1 MASAAG
7 QLLDDGRI
15 ALDAGD
21 WLSARSLFELALST
35 EPGPEAAYG
44 LARAVEW
51 AGDFETAI
59 RLYEKAFVMYR
70 RQGQVS
76 LPALIAARELSFL
89 YGAVYANAAAADGW
103 RARALSLLGEA
114 GGCVERGWVHLAEC
128 LATDNPA
135 RIREH
140 AAAATEIG
148 RRFADPDLEFCARS
162 YEGLSLVLGG
172 HIVEG
177 MRLVDEAAAAATGGE
192 VRDYQAAGEIYC
204 KMLLCSELT
213 LDVRRAQQ
221 WMEVADGFGHRT
233 HAVWIS
239 AICSTHY
246 AGILTAAG
254 RWSEAE
260 DRLLSAIRDY
270 DGSFRGLRSAAV
282 VRLADLRLRQ
292 GRLEESASLLKNNE
306 TDSYAVGPLARLW
319 LANGEIDSATNILT
333 RHVAVSGGS
342 VLLASE
348 LALLAEV
355 HLAAGRLD
363 AAAALGFKLN
373 VIAAAVGLAQY
384 RALAEYTLGIAAIAA
399 GDAGA
404 RTHLEE
410 ALANFGEAGLPLE
423 QARCRL
429 ALARTMAPTEPE
441 LAASEVRTAIRDFQ
455 RLGAAYDVDAA
466 AQQLRRLGHGSRIT
480 ARLGG
485 RLTARESE
493 VLELVT
499 EGHSNIQIAA
509 RLFISKRT
517 VEHHVGSILAK
528 LGLSTRAQAQAYA
541 YRTLKNERA

>member
-7 QLLDDGRI
+7 HLLESGRA

-21 WLSARSLFELALST
+21 WLRARSLFDLALRT
-35 EPGPEAAYG
+35 EPRAEAAHG

-51 AGDFETAI
+51 AGDFESAI
-59 RLYEKAFVMYR
+59 RHYEKAFVMYR
-70 RQGQVS
+70 RQGQVR

-103 RARALSLLGEA
+103 MARALSLAGEA
-114 GGCVERGWVHLAEC
+114 GECVEAGWVHLAEC
-128 LATDNPA
+128 LASDNPA
-135 RIREH
+135 RIRDH
-140 AAAATEIG
+140 AAAATELG

-177 MRLVDEAAAAATGGE
+177 MRLIDEAAAAATGGE

-221 WMEVADGFGHRT
+221 WMEVADGFGHRA
-233 HAVWIS
+233 HADWVP

-246 AGILTAAG
+246 GGILTAAG
-254 RWSEAE
+254 RWNEAE
-260 DRLLSAIRDY
+260 DRLMSAIHDY
-270 DGSFRGLRSAAV
+270 DGGFRGLRSAAV

-292 GRLEESASLLKNNE
+292 GRLDESAALLKTCE
-306 TDSYAVGPLARLW
+306 TDSYAVRPLARLC
-319 LANGEIDSATNILT
+319 LANGETDGAASILR
-333 RHVAVSGGS
+333 RHLAAYAGS
-342 VLLASE
+342 VLLAPE

-363 AAAALGFKLN
+363 DAAALGLELY
-373 VIAAAVGLAQY
+373 VLAAAVGLAQY
-384 RALAEYTLGIAAIAA
+384 RALAEYVLGLADLAV

-404 RTHLEE
+404 RAHLEA
-410 ALANFGEAGLPLE
+410 ALVSFDAAGLPLE
-423 QARCRL
+423 QARSRL
-429 ALARTMAPTEPE
+429 ALARTVAHSEPE
-441 LAASEVRTAIRDFQ
+441 LAASQTRTAMKDFR

-466 AQQLRRLGHGSRIT
+466 AQQLRRLGHGSHT
-480 ARLGG
+480 AARLGG

-493 VLELVT
+493 VLQLVT

-528 LGLSTRAQAQAYA
+528 LGLTTRAQAQAYA
-541 YRTLKNERA
+541 YKTLKSERA

>member
-1 MASAAG
+1 MASAG
-7 QLLDDGRI
+7 ELLEDGCI

-21 WLSARSLFELALST
+21 WLTARSLFEFALKT
-35 EPGPEAAYG
+35 EPGPEAAHG
-44 LARAVEW
+44 LAKAVEW
-51 AGDFETAI
+51 AGEFETAI

-70 RQGQVS
+70 RQGQVR

-89 YGAVYANAAAADGW
+89 YGAVYGNAAAANGW
-103 RARALSLLGEA
+103 MARALSLAGEA
-114 GGCVERGWVHLAEC
+114 GECVERGWVHLAEC

-135 RIREH
+135 RMRVH
-140 AAAATEIG
+140 AAAASELG
-148 RRFADPDLEFCARS
+148 QRFSDPDLEFCARS
-162 YEGLSLVLGG
+162 YEGLSLVLDG

-221 WMEVADGFGHRT
+221 WMEVADGFGHRA
-233 HAVWIS
+233 HAVWIP

-260 DRLLSAIRDY
+260 NRLVSAIHDY
-270 DGSFRGLRSAAV
+270 DAGFRGLRSAAV

-292 GRLEESASLLKNNE
+292 GRLEEAAALLKNNE

-319 LANGEIDSATNILT
+319 LACGEIDSAASILL

-342 VLLASE
+342 VLLAPE

-355 HLAAGRLD
+355 HLAAGHLE
-363 AAAALGFKLN
+363 AAATLGCKLN
-373 VIAAAVGLAQY
+373 VIATAVGLAQY
-384 RALAEYTLGIAAIAA
+384 RALAEYTLGIAGLVA
-399 GDAGA
+399 GDAGSRA
-404 RTHLEE
+404 HLEE
-410 ALANFGEAGLPLE
+410 ALAYFGEAGLPLE

-429 ALARTMAPTEPE
+429 ALAQTIAPAEPE
-441 LAASEVRTAIRDFQ
+441 LAASEVRSAIKDFQ

-466 AQQLRRLGHGSRIT
+466 AQQLRRLGHGSRT
-480 ARLGG
+480 AALPGG
-485 RLTARESE
+485 HLTARESE
-493 VLELVT
+493 VLQLVT
-499 EGHSNIQIAA
+499 EGLSNIQIAA

-528 LGLSTRAQAQAYA
+528 LGLDTRAQAQAYA
-541 YRTLKNERA
+541 YKALKNERA

>member
-15 ALDAGD
+15 ALNAGD
-21 WLSARSLFELALST
+21 WLSARSLFELALKT

-44 LARAVEW
+44 LARAVER

-70 RQGQVS
+70 RQGQVR

-103 RARALSLLGEA
+103 RARALSLMGEA
-114 GGCVERGWVHLAEC
+114 GGCVEGGWVHLAEC
-128 LATDNPA
+128 LATDSPA

-140 AAAATEIG
+140 AAAATELG
-148 RRFADPDLEFCARS
+148 QRFADPDLEFCARS
-162 YEGLSLVLGG
+162 YEGLSLVLAG

-221 WMEVADGFGHRT
+221 WMEVADGFGHRA
-233 HAVWIS
+233 HAAWIP

-260 DRLLSAIRDY
+260 DRLVSAIHDY
-270 DGSFRGLRSAAV
+270 DGGFRGLRSAAV

-292 GRLEESASLLKNNE
+292 GRLEEAASLLKNNE
-306 TDSYAVGPLARLW
+306 TDSYAVGPLARLC
-319 LANGEIDSATNILT
+319 LANGEIDSAASILL
-333 RHVAVSGGS
+333 RHVTVSGGS

-355 HLAAGRLD
+355 HLAAGRLE
-363 AAAALGFKLN
+363 AAATLGFKLN
-373 VIAAAVGLAQY
+373 VIASAVGLAQY
-384 RALAEYTLGIAAIAA
+384 RALAEYTLGIAGHAA
-399 GDAGA
+399 GDAGSRA
-404 RTHLEE
+404 HLEE
-410 ALANFGEAGLPLE
+410 ALAYFGEAGLPLE

-429 ALARTMAPTEPE
+429 ALARAMAPAEPE
-441 LAASEVRTAIRDFQ
+441 LAASEVRTALKDFQ

-466 AQQLRRLGHGSRIT
+466 AQQLRRLGHASRT
-480 ARLGG
+480 AARLGG

-493 VLELVT
+493 VLQLVT
-499 EGHSNIQIAA
+499 EGHSNSQIAA

-528 LGLSTRAQAQAYA
+528 LELNTRAQAQAWA
-541 YRTLKNERA
+541 YKTLKK

>member
-1 MASAAG
+1 MDSAAG
-7 QLLDDGRI
+7 KLLDDGCI

-21 WLSARSLFELALST
+21 WLAARSLFELALKT
-35 EPGPEAAYG
+35 APGPEAAYG

-59 RLYEKAFVMYR
+59 RLYEKAFVMSR
-70 RQGQVS
+70 RQGQVR

-103 RARALSLLGEA
+103 RARSLSLLDEA

-135 RIREH
+135 HIRVH
-140 AAAATEIG
+140 AAAARELG
-148 RRFADPDLEFCARS
+148 QRFADPDLEFCARS
-162 YEGLSLVLGG
+162 CEGLSLVLDGR
-172 HIVEG
+172 IVEG

-221 WMEVADGFGHRT
+221 WMEVAEGFGHRA
-233 HAVWIS
+233 HALWIP

-260 DRLLSAIRDY
+260 DRLASAIHDY
-270 DGSFRGLRSAAV
+270 DASFRGLRSAAV

-292 GRLEESASLLKNNE
+292 GRLEEAASLLKNNE
-306 TDSYAVGPLARLW
+306 TNSYAIGLLARLR
-319 LANGEIDSATNILT
+319 LANGEIDSAASILM
-333 RHVAVSGGS
+333 RHVAVSGKT
-342 VLLASE
+342 VLIASE

-355 HLAAGRLD
+355 HLAAGRLE
-363 AAAALGFKLN
+363 AAATLGFKLN
-373 VIAAAVGLAQY
+373 GIAAAVGSAQY
-384 RALAEYTLGIAAIAA
+384 RALAEYTLGVAGLAA
-399 GDAGA
+399 GDAGSRA
-404 RTHLEE
+404 HLEK
-410 ALANFGEAGLPLE
+410 ALAYFGEAGLPLE
-423 QARCRL
+423 RTRCRL
-429 ALARTMAPTEPE
+429 ALARTIAPAEPE
-441 LAASEVRTAIRDFQ
+441 LAVSEVRTAIMDFQ
-455 RLGAAYDVDAA
+455 RLGAAYDADAA
-466 AQQLRRLGHGSRIT
+466 AQQLRLLGHGSRT
-480 ARLGG
+480 PARIGG

-493 VLELVT
+493 VLQLLT
-499 EGHSNIQIAA
+499 EGHSNSQIAA

-528 LGLSTRAQAQAYA
+528 LGINTRAQAQAYA
-541 YRTLKNERA
+541 HKTFKNEPA